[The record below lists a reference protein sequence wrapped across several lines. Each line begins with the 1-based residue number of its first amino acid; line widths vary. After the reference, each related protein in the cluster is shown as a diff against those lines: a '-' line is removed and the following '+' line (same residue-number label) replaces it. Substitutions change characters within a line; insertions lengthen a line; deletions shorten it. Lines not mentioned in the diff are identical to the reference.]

1 MKPIDGWHRFPW
13 QRSLTVFQNEPRAR
27 PSLIVGVEVD
37 VGDRGDWKKWWPRP
51 LGIAQWTIAGTAGHP
66 VLIDA
71 MRRVSEAVNPF
82 PQPGVHEAQEGIAEQ
97 SHRNLDAVVEK
108 TGPGP
113 FTDAVLR
120 CKFISLLGFW
130 LAERTL
136 TCARTRE
143 QTSAQRTT

>member
-37 VGDRGDWKKWWPRP
+37 VGERGDWKKWWPRP

-66 VLIDA
+66 VLIDT
-71 MRRVSEAVNPF
+71 MRRVSEAVNPY
-82 PQPGVHEAQEGIAEQ
+82 PQPGASVNEVQEGLAEQ

-120 CKFISLLGFW
+120 CEFISFEPPANTR
-130 LAERTL
+130 AES
-136 TCARTRE
+136 ARTCE
-143 QTSAQRTT
+143 QTSAQSTM